1 MQDFMHWFR
10 SIYAALSV
18 RRKQRD
24 GKAKKTELAA
34 PPQKL

>member
-1 MQDFMHWFR
+1 MQDFKHLFR

-34 PPQKL
+34 RAQKL